1 MPGFPDPVRQL
12 VYLRA
17 SYRCEL
23 CRESAEGGSVHHRR
37 PRGMGG
43 DKRPETSLASN
54 ALLLCG
60 SGTTK
65 CHGWVE
71 SHRDHALLLG
81 LLIPKG
87 SPILPADIPVALGHG
102 IGSVWLTD
110 DGQYRTTPPEGVTP

>member
-1 MPGFPDPVRQL
+1 MTGPSKTTRAL
-12 VYLRA
+12 VYARA
-17 SYRCEL
+17 GERCEL
-23 CRESAEGGSVHHRR
+23 CGESAEGGSVHHRR

-43 DKRPETSLASN
+43 TKDPARNAASN
-54 ALLLCG
+54 LLLLCG
-60 SGTTK
+60 SGTTR

-87 SPILPADIPVALGHG
+87 SPYLPADIPVALGHG

-110 DGQYRTTPPEGVTP
+110 DGQYRTTPPEGETA